1 MEGLIVTSY
10 RTESQ
15 LINYLIT
22 FFFLK
27 SEDGNELKFKVL
39 GVRASFISAV
49 VAGSLEVTRIPFP
62 FQQEKQI
69 HVYFEHHSR
78 EMRCLPYLSSSV
90 FVF

>member
-1 MEGLIVTSY
+1 MEGLIY

-22 FFFLK
+22 FFLK

-39 GVRASFISAV
+39 KVRASFISAV

-69 HVYFEHHSR
+69 HVYLNITAVR
-78 EMRCLPYLSSSV
+78 
-90 FVF
+90 